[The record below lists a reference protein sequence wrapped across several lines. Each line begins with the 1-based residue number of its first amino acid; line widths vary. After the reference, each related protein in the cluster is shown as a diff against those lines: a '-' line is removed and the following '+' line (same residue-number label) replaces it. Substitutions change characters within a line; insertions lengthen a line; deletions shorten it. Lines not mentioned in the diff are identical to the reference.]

1 MHGKIHLSVNAI
13 LRVSRRVSLDCH
25 YALSLIVRNHPNT
38 NMPSHPKRRAPSRR
52 VYTSAPNDRQVHF
65 PSRGRSIN
73 PTKPTPPASRTRQ
86 QTLTQIDFVTKY
98 LPQDDDL
105 DLDYIE
111 KEASPK
117 RKRRTT
123 LPSKDAVKEDG
134 SSKRKGR
141 KTLPAQCTESALEE
155 DRSPEKRRRRTLP
168 VNHTPSIVETRT
180 SRRRKVKQEPESVQN
195 ATSTTTG
202 KQSNATHTQAGP
214 ARSELIPP
222 RTPATARKV
231 EIPSSQSPGDTPL
244 STQRTSSMRSPVR
257 SPLKARSTNVRVPL
271 IAGLK
276 IGKLTGW
283 HPKLEVKS
291 SVSWENEDSQPL
303 TASPYLRTVGN
314 IVCDFGR
321 SDNLNGLNSRQEEEE
336 KTNGAVQGPIRT
348 AEPFNRP
355 TPTPQYDQS
364 SKTEIRDSDDE
375 DSDEE
380 GEEVSSLHN
389 LRNTTQP
396 IEHVPQLPQSF
407 QPTTNG
413 PSPRKA
419 TPTSITDKPF
429 LSPLTERSVP
439 AQTPS
444 SKCEL
449 GHKIKDVNT
458 LTNGNTPSPIHP
470 LYPPL
475 SSAEAAA
482 AQLSSD
488 LYRQTQPRPHS
499 QHEENTEGPDH
510 PPTPTSRLLDSQS
523 QFGFICRDYT
533 PSSPPLPP
541 IATALPVSKE
551 RNIGPEHS
559 QNSRSRSPSP
569 SPSTS
574 NHPRTPRI
582 STQSPCSTRTVHQTT
597 FPGPPPKQPHS
608 PPSQIFTQ
616 SQSPL
621 KNPDHSPLPALQSRP
636 QLSPSFESRSS
647 LQVVDAEFTLHTLP
661 RHGADVEEEEEH
673 EHEHEL
679 GRSPPSFTDV
689 DADTGADLFPPQP
702 FIQSSPLLAP
712 SLPSSPLLSRI
723 NLQYDNHGE
732 DEDEDEEESHAT
744 AEVGVA
750 GGGNGWDGR
759 FKRASRLLPERML
772 EDESQDFGLG
782 LPPAFSSQWL
792 EQD

>member
-1 MHGKIHLSVNAI
+1 
-13 LRVSRRVSLDCH
+13 
-25 YALSLIVRNHPNT
+25 
-38 NMPSHPKRRAPSRR
+38 MPSHPKRRAPSRR

-111 KEASPK
+111 KVASPK

-123 LPSKDAVKEDG
+123 LPSKDALKEDG
-134 SSKRKGR
+134 SSRRKRR
-141 KTLPAQCTESALEE
+141 KTLPAQCTETALEE
-155 DRSPEKRRRRTLP
+155 ERSPERRRRRTLP
-168 VNHTPSIVETRT
+168 VNDTPSIVETRT
-180 SRRRKVKQEPESVQN
+180 SRRRKVKQGPESEQN

-202 KQSNATHTQAGP
+202 KQSNATRTQASP

-231 EIPSSQSPGDTPL
+231 EIPSSQSPADTPL
-244 STQRTSSMRSPVR
+244 STQRTPSMRSPVR

-271 IAGLK
+271 NAGLK
-276 IGKLTGW
+276 GGKLTGW

-303 TASPYLRTVGN
+303 TVSPFLRTEGKREY
-314 IVCDFGR
+314 DFRR
-321 SDNLNGLNSRQEEEE
+321 SDSLNGLHSRQEEEE

-348 AEPFNRP
+348 AEPFKRP
-355 TPTPQYDQS
+355 TSTPQFDQS

-375 DSDEE
+375 DEDEE
-380 GEEVSSLHN
+380 GEEVSSLHSI
-389 LRNTTQP
+389 RDTTQP
-396 IEHVPQLPQSF
+396 IEHDPSLSAHSLQLTSNQ
-407 QPTTNG
+407 
-413 PSPRKA
+413 PSPHKGA
-419 TPTSITDKPF
+419 PTSITDKPF
-429 LSPLTERSVP
+429 QSPHTEPSVTS
-439 AQTPS
+439 QNPS
-444 SKCEL
+444 SYNCEL
-449 GHKIKDVNT
+449 GPKTKDDNP

-488 LYRQTQPRPHS
+488 LYRQIQTRLHS
-499 QHEENTEGPDH
+499 QQEEYTECLDH

-551 RNIGPEHS
+551 RNIEPEHS

-569 SPSTS
+569 SPSAN
-574 NHPRTPRI
+574 NHPRTPQT
-582 STQSPCSTRTVHQTT
+582 STQPQSSTRTVHQT
-597 FPGPPPKQPHS
+597 FPSPPPEQPHLQ
-608 PPSQIFTQ
+608 PSQVSTQ

-621 KNPDHSPLPALQSRP
+621 KNPDRPALPALQTRT
-636 QLSPSFESRSS
+636 QQSPSLESWSS
-647 LQVVDAEFTLHTLP
+647 LQVVDLEFTLPALP
-661 RHGADVEEEEEH
+661 RQGADVEEEQEH
-673 EHEHEL
+673 EHES
-679 GRSPPSFTDV
+679 GRSSPPFTDTDT
-689 DADTGADLFPPQP
+689 DADADFFPPQT
-702 FIQSSPLLAP
+702 FIQSSPMLAP

-723 NLQYDNHGE
+723 NLQYDNQ
-732 DEDEDEEESHAT
+732 DEDESHGEHAT

-750 GGGNGWDGR
+750 GEGHGWDGR
-759 FKRASRLLPERML
+759 IKTTSQLLPESML